1 MTTNWP
7 HALDLLRSAGAR
19 INRIGPETTLREALQ
34 VIADTAVE
42 LIGDESGDEAA
53 AVIYTYDAARGAF
66 DPGSRVS
73 AGERAPLVGDVPRA
87 EGVGATAIRTGQ
99 RVLSYES
106 GLPFHPLKH
115 RAGIRTAACYPLL
128 VSEIPVGALYVDLR
142 AERRFTDDEL
152 LLLDTFVPLS
162 ASAIHN
168 TRQFD
173 AVHRQ
178 LQRKVVELERLQRA
192 AQLISSRPSL
202 SETLDE
208 ILYSALQLTGAEH
221 GSFRLLERASG
232 MLQLRASNPAQPGE
246 GARDLSVNERTS
258 VMAWV
263 ARHRQ
268 PALIHDLRQ
277 PPWAEV
283 YVPLHPEREMR
294 SELAVPML
302 GPGGGLEGVL
312 NVESP
317 RPRAFDVEHQHM
329 LAALATQA
337 AIALQE
343 AKLLSALEEI
353 TGKLLSVSPDE
364 LLNLLIQRACDL
376 LDVPHCVVWELDA
389 DEPRALRLRAA
400 NFTPPWPDYAV
411 PLAGSFLGETMHR
424 RRANYSADMRTDPRL
439 KRRRLAEAMSWVSAL
454 AVPLMGKEAQPRG
467 VFAVY
472 TTAPRAFTD
481 WETRLLT
488 SLANH
493 AAVTFQQSEA
503 LTQLKLAQER
513 QAVAETFAVLGD
525 VAANLLHRVNNMVGV
540 IPQLTQSL
548 AERRPDLLQE
558 PLAAKKLADIE
569 TSARNAMAAAR
580 DTFSFLRP
588 FHLGPVKVAECYTT
602 ALARVEAPAHVQVKS
617 SGLGRL
623 PPVLAGEEQLQW
635 VLFNL
640 IENAVDALDEQ
651 PGQVIVSGR
660 RVTDALDSARRW
672 VEVSIA
678 DTGPGVPPEAR
689 ERIFDATFSTK
700 ESGRKMGFG
709 LWWVKSW
716 VQRFGGS
723 IRLAETSGGCTFIIR
738 LPIAE
743 TSDPKGL

>member
-1 MTTNWP
+1 MTINWP
-7 HALDLLRSAGAR
+7 RALDLLRSAGAR
-19 INRIGPETTLREALQ
+19 LNRIGPETTLREALQ
-34 VIADTAVE
+34 VIADAAVE
-42 LIGDESGDEAA
+42 LVGGETA

-73 AGERAPLVGDVPRA
+73 AGERSPLVGDVPRA
-87 EGVGATAIRTGQ
+87 DGVGAEAIRTRQ

-128 VSEIPVGALYVDLR
+128 VSEVPVGALYIDLR
-142 AERRFTDDEL
+142 AERRFSDDEL
-152 LLLDTFVPLS
+152 RLLDTFVPLS
-162 ASAIHN
+162 AVAIHN

-178 LQRKVVELERLQRA
+178 LQRKVIELERLQRA

-202 SETLDE
+202 TDTLDE

-221 GSFRLLERASG
+221 GSFRLLDKASG
-232 MLQLRASNPAQPGE
+232 ALRLRASNPAQPVGE
-246 GARDLSVNERTS
+246 AARDIRLDERTS

-263 ARHRQ
+263 GRHRQ
-268 PALIHDLRQ
+268 PVLIHDIRR

-294 SELAVPML
+294 AELAVPML
-302 GPGGGLEGVL
+302 GPGGGLVGVL

-317 RPRAFDVEHQHM
+317 RPRAFDHEHQRM
-329 LAALATQA
+329 LTALATQA
-337 AIALQE
+337 IIALQE
-343 AKLLSALEEI
+343 ATLLSALEDI
-353 TGKLLSVSPDE
+353 TGKLVSVSPDE
-364 LLNLLIQRACDL
+364 LLNLLIRRACDL
-376 LDVPHCVVWELDA
+376 LDVPHCVVWELEA
-389 DEPRALRLRAA
+389 EEPRVLRLRAA
-400 NFTPPWPDYAV
+400 NFAVAWPDYAV
-411 PLAGSFLGETMHR
+411 PLDGSFIGEVVR
-424 RRANYSADMRTDPRL
+424 KRRANYSNDMRTDPRL
-439 KRRRLAEAMSWVSAL
+439 KRRRLVEAMGWVSGL
-454 AVPLMGKEAQPRG
+454 AVPLTGRGGEPRG
-467 VFAVY
+467 AFSVY
-472 TTAPRAFTD
+472 TTAPRTFTD

-493 AAVTFQQSEA
+493 AAVAFQQSEA
-503 LTQLKLAQER
+503 FAQLKLAQER

-548 AERRPDLLQE
+548 AEKRPDLLGDV
-558 PLAAKKLADIE
+558 AAARKLADIE
-569 TSARNAMAAAR
+569 LSARNAMTAAR
-580 DTFSFLRP
+580 ETFGFLRP
-588 FHLGPVKVAECYTT
+588 LHLGPVPVAECYRR
-602 ALARVEAPAHVQVKS
+602 AAERVEPPATIKLKS
-617 SGLGRL
+617 SGLSRL

-640 IENAVDALDEQ
+640 IENAVDALEAG
-651 PGQVIVSGR
+651 PGSVSVTGR
-660 RVTDALDSARRW
+660 LVADALDPAHRW
-672 VEVSIA
+672 AEISIA
-678 DTGPGVPPEAR
+678 DTGPGVPTEAR

-700 ESGRKMGFG
+700 NTGRKMGFG

-723 IRLAETSGGCTFIIR
+723 IRLAEAGSGCTFVIR

-743 TSDPKGL
+743 EETPRMHTN